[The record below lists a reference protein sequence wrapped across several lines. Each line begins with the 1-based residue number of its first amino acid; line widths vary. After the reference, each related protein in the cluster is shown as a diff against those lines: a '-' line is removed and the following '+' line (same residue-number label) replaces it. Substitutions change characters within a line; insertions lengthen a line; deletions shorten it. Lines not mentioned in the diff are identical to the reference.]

1 MPYFEHLNHSKLKSE
16 IFDNSVVLFW
26 EWIESAIDEYFEGKH
41 LQPFVVSE
49 NFKFII
55 SSTVDT
61 LLKLYDATDTCKDED
76 WNGIDDDF

>member
-1 MPYFEHLNHSKLKSE
+1 MNKCLWVPDTLKQE
-16 IFDNSVVLFW
+16 K

-49 NFKFII
+49 NFKFIV
-55 SSTVDT
+55 SSTVDR

-76 WNGIDDDF
+76 WSGIDDDF